1 MAHVLICF
9 GWKTPITSIT
19 AYIIRP
25 DSITTNQRYVK
36 QCALCVSLSEHVPKI
51 LGTQRDAG
59 TRLAT
64 ALRRRPF
71 SACNKGNW
79 RRLHAG
85 NEAYCEIRIFSKVCL
100 CMKILVW
107 SFVIL
112 WGFLPLNQR
121 RYPDRGLLAQ
131 NGDVGDSKVSCK
143 RSRSSCQ

>member
-25 DSITTNQRYVK
+25 DSIATNQRYVK

-64 ALRRRPF
+64 ALRKRPF
-71 SACNKGNW
+71 SACNKGNR

-85 NEAYCEIRIFSKVCL
+85 NFSADMSAPHFSPFNALLK
-100 CMKILVW
+100 
-107 SFVIL
+107 
-112 WGFLPLNQR
+112 PLTKLYR
-121 RYPDRGLLAQ
+121 PRVL
-131 NGDVGDSKVSCK
+131 
-143 RSRSSCQ
+143 